1 MILDLRFFY
10 VSIIG
15 IAVFGFNYHHVDMN
29 AARIIKAKKQGE
41 RVSDADLAALI
52 RGYAAGEV
60 PDYQMAAFAMAIIF
74 QGMHL
79 DETVTLTRE
88 MRDSGKVMQWP
99 DFDRPIV
106 DKHSCGGIGDK
117 ISIPLAPM
125 LASCGLAVPM
135 ISGRGLGPTGGT
147 LDKLESIP
155 GYRTDLSIEE
165 LQQTVRQ
172 VGCTITGTTHEI
184 APADRELY
192 ALRDIT
198 STVTSVPLIT
208 ASILSKKLAEGLE
221 DLVLDVKWG
230 SGTFMK
236 TIPEAEEL
244 AESMVGVANRL
255 GVKASALITDMNQ
268 PLGTVG
274 NAIEIDESIEILK
287 NEVDA
292 DTITLTIALGAELL
306 LAAKVVESTDQAV
319 GMLADSIRS
328 GAAYETFERMV
339 SAHGGD
345 LNAPRK
351 IAKEHVIKSDREG
364 FIASVDAEGLGWA
377 VIDLGGGRKVMGDKI
392 DHSIGLAWLTHIG
405 AKVERHQPLLSVFCS
420 DDAFA
425 RVKSDLQKTIT
436 ISDESVA
443 KPDLIVKRI
452 SAS

>member
-1 MILDLRFFY
+1 
-10 VSIIG
+10 
-15 IAVFGFNYHHVDMN
+15 MN

-60 PDYQMAAFAMAIIF
+60 PDYQMAAFAMAVIF

-79 DETVTLTRE
+79 EETVTLTRE

-165 LQQTVRQ
+165 LQQTVRE

-236 TIPEAEEL
+236 TISEAEEL

-268 PLGTVG
+268 PLGSVG
-274 NAIEIDESIEILK
+274 HAIEIDESVGILK

-306 LAAKVVESTDQAV
+306 MAAKIVETTDEAV
-319 GMLADSIRS
+319 RRLAESIRS
-328 GAAYETFERMV
+328 GSAYETFERMV
-339 SAHGGD
+339 FAHGGD
-345 LNAPRK
+345 LNAPRL
-351 IAKEHVIKSDREG
+351 IAKEHVIKSDRDG
-364 FIASVDAEGLGWA
+364 FVTAVDAEGLGWA

-392 DHSIGLAWLTHIG
+392 DHSIGLAWLSKIG
-405 AKVERHQPLLSVFCS
+405 AKVERNQPLLSVFCS

-425 RVKSDLQKTIT
+425 RVKVDLQRAIT
-436 ISDESVA
+436 ISDESVPE
-443 KPDLIVKRI
+443 PDLIVKRI
-452 SAS
+452 SAA

>member
-1 MILDLRFFY
+1 
-10 VSIIG
+10 
-15 IAVFGFNYHHVDMN
+15 MN

-60 PDYQMAAFAMAIIF
+60 PDYQMAAFAMAVIF

-79 DETVTLTRE
+79 EETVTLTRE

-165 LQQTVRQ
+165 LQQTVRE

-236 TIPEAEEL
+236 TISEAEEL

-268 PLGTVG
+268 PLGSVG
-274 NAIEIDESIEILK
+274 HAIEIDESVGILK

-306 LAAKVVESTDQAV
+306 MAAKIVETTDEAV
-319 GMLADSIRS
+319 RRLAESIRS
-328 GAAYETFERMV
+328 GSAYETFERMV
-339 SAHGGD
+339 FAHGGD
-345 LNAPRK
+345 LNAPRL
-351 IAKEHVIKSDREG
+351 IAKEHVIKSDRDG
-364 FIASVDAEGLGWA
+364 FVTAVDAEGLGWA

-392 DHSIGLAWLTHIG
+392 DHSIGLAWLSKIG
-405 AKVERHQPLLSVFCS
+405 AKVERNQPLLSVFCS

-425 RVKSDLQKTIT
+425 RVKIDLQRAIT
-436 ISDESVA
+436 ISDESVPE
-443 KPDLIVKRI
+443 PDLIVKRI
-452 SAS
+452 SAA